1 MRGPCKVSCF
11 LLSTALMSHEQGKA
25 ATMVNSGRGHQ
36 GFNLKF
42 LLRGKVLAG
51 ARGSCPAGNHVWA
64 GPAVRR
70 SEHVSQASCNCPV
83 IYYFLLH
90 WKREICFWFSLR
102 HRILITR
109 VANLWM
115 CNVILSVKMSPW
127 LYLAGIFLRLILLI
141 CACICN
147 SPFVLWD
154 NEVSDS
160 SLLVLLIYFSDL
172 PLLISSLN
180 EAFLIFFSARK
191 LLMSPNSFFFVP
203 RALLVLLC
211 FPGISWFLEVDRW
224 ILACDYLRRRKPVSF
239 AP

>member
-1 MRGPCKVSCF
+1 
-11 LLSTALMSHEQGKA
+11 MSHEQGKA
-25 ATMVNSGRGHQ
+25 ATVVNSGRGHQ

-90 WKREICFWFSLR
+90 WKCEICFWFGLR

-109 VANLWM
+109 VANLWV

-127 LYLAGIFLRLILLI
+127 FLFACVIDILLW
-141 CACICN
+141 
-147 SPFVLWD
+147 SPLINFLSKLSIS
-154 NEVSDS
+154 NLFQLES
-160 SLLVLLIYFSDL
+160 SWCRRIV
-172 PLLISSLN
+172 
-180 EAFLIFFSARK
+180 
-191 LLMSPNSFFFVP
+191 FFFVP
-203 RALLVLLC
+203 QAPLVVLC
-211 FPGISWFLEVDRW
+211 FPGIGWFLEVDHW
-224 ILACDYLRRRKPVSF
+224 ILACD
-239 AP
+239 